1 MGCFIN
7 QLLHSKLQCNVV
19 NFSIFIR
26 RAIIFV
32 LFTFFAVRSPRRT
45 IKFFFF
51 FFFFFQLYVSLARD
65 YLQMFQISS
74 RDWLGDIYREIKLHT
89 LSQIL

>member
-51 FFFFFQLYVSLARD
+51 FFFFKLYVILDRD

>member
-51 FFFFFQLYVSLARD
+51 FFLQLYVSLARD